1 MFSGFS
7 PKAIDF
13 LWDLRFYNERPWFL
27 EHKQDYLEL
36 VDRPLKELAQS
47 VQQEMARTHPQLSL
61 WAHVS
66 RIYRD
71 QRRSHGL
78 GPYKDHLWFTLR
90 PPTDTVEWQSWPT
103 PWFEIGPEAWSYGCG
118 YYMARPATME
128 RHRRRIDRHPRA
140 LQKLARQLNEQ
151 SEFALVG
158 TDYAR
163 PKGDPGP
170 LLRPWY
176 NKRNL
181 ALMHEEKPGPALFS
195 PELLPRLL
203 EGFRFLMPYYE
214 YFASLESDAELDEEP
229 RE

>member
-1 MFSGFS
+1 
-7 PKAIDF
+7 
-13 LWDLRFYNERPWFL
+13 
-27 EHKQDYLEL
+27 
-36 VDRPLKELAQS
+36 
-47 VQQEMARTHPQLSL
+47 MARTHPQLSL

-140 LQKLARQLNEQ
+140 LQRLARALNEQ
-151 SEFALVG
+151 DEFTLTG

-163 PKGDPGP
+163 AKGDPGP